1 MSTELNELIPHTP
14 EQWHAAKAIEF
25 AGVIG
30 YLSAICS
37 NSADRIA
44 NDYFTGAELVSYLKE
59 AVVKAEA
66 NFTEINEDPLKYQA
80 KKYPDYRHPG
90 AIKDNIPVIATLEEE
105 VASNE
110 QQMAAME
117 WDNIK
122 IRKALRLLSE
132 RATKIDS
139 NHSVKNK

>member
-25 AGVIG
+25 AGIIG

-37 NSADRIA
+37 NSANRIA

-66 NFTEINEDPLKYQA
+66 NFAEINEDPLKYQA
-80 KKYPDYRHPG
+80 KKYLDHRHPG
-90 AIKDNIPVIATLEEE
+90 AIKDNIPVNATLEEQ
-105 VASNE
+105 VASKE
-110 QQMAAME
+110 QQQE
-117 WDNIK
+117 QWKGTIS
-122 IRKALRLLSE
+122 R
-132 RATKIDS
+132 
-139 NHSVKNK
+139 